1 MGQLSLRHDHAW
13 ATAVAILDLVKH
25 LMREECHRDAHDAFY
40 TAIKACLESYEQQM
54 QREARRLAKPS
65 RN

>member
-1 MGQLSLRHDHAW
+1 MGQISLRHDHAW
-13 ATAVAILDLVKH
+13 AAAAAVLDLVKH
-25 LMREECHRDAHDAFY
+25 LMREECHREAHDAFY
-40 TAIKACLESYEQQM
+40 QAINACLEHYEIQM